1 MARKN
6 KKVAYTWRVQWTR
19 PDTHQQ
25 VLLNGLSGTLS
36 TSVLSI
42 ITAAEMAEFDD
53 NALVKRVVGT
63 FFWYAQGAA
72 DPGGDALGEIAVH
85 AGMYVAEEDSAFSP
99 VSPTD
104 VQDVRWSWL
113 RQWRTIGS
121 GATNEGGNYG
131 RWDDASGYVSAV
143 IDVGINRRMR
153 EGDELKFCLAAS
165 CISPAGGWNILGATN
180 LRILMEV

>member
-1 MARKN
+1 MGRKT

-25 VLLNGLSGTLS
+25 VLLSGDSGVLS
-36 TSVLSI
+36 TSVVPI

-63 FFWYAQGAA
+63 FYFYAQGA
-72 DPGGDALGEIAVH
+72 DGDDAMGEGALH
-85 AGMYVAEEDSAFSP
+85 AGMYVSEEGTSIAP
-99 VSPTD
+99 VSPSD
-104 VQDVRWSWL
+104 LQDIRWSWL
-113 RQWRTIGS
+113 RQWRWTGS

-131 RWDDASGYVSAV
+131 RWDDASGYISAV

-153 EGDELKFCLAAS
+153 EGDELKFSLAGS
-165 CISPAGGWNILGATN
+165 IVSFPGQWNILGALN